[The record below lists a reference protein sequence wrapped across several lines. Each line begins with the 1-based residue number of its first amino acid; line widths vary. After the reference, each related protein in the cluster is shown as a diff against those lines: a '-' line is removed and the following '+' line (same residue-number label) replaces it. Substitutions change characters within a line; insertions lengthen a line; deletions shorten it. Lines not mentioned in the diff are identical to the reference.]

1 LKDASMT
8 IAQLCLLVACVMPV
22 ACAGLAKSKGFGKR
36 RRDGGF
42 DNHAP
47 REWLARQQGWQARA
61 NAAQANSWE
70 ALPVFL
76 AGLFVAHQHQ
86 AAQATVDALAMGFVA
101 ARLAYIGLYVA
112 DQASLRSLA
121 WVAGIGASAA
131 LFFIG

>member
-1 LKDASMT
+1 MT
-8 IAQLCLLVACVMPV
+8 LAQLCLLVACVLPI

-47 REWLARQQGWQARA
+47 REWLARLQGWQARA

-70 ALPVFL
+70 ALPVFV

-86 AAQATVDALAMGFVA
+86 AAQATVDALAVGFIA
-101 ARLAYIGLYVA
+101 ARLAFIGLYLA
-112 DQASLRSLA
+112 DQAWLRSLV
-121 WVAGIGASAA
+121 WVAGLAACVA
-131 LFFIG
+131 LFFVR

>member
-8 IAQLCLLVACVMPV
+8 IAQLCLLVACVMPI

-101 ARLAYIGLYVA
+101 ARLAYVGLYVA

>member
-1 LKDASMT
+1 MT
-8 IAQLCLLVACVMPV
+8 IAQLCLLVACVMPI

>member
-1 LKDASMT
+1 MT
-8 IAQLCLLVACVMPV
+8 IAQLCLLVACLLPV
-22 ACAGLAKSKGFGKR
+22 GCAALAKSKGFGKR

-47 REWLARQQGWQARA
+47 REWLARLGGWQARA

-70 ALPVFL
+70 ALPLFI

-86 AAQATVDALAMGFVA
+86 AAQGAVDALALGFVA

-112 DQASLRSLA
+112 DRASLRSLL
-121 WVAGIGASAA
+121 WVTGAGLCIA
-131 LFFIG
+131 LFFVR